1 MDTEKKLI
9 ANKEL
14 RCGIV
19 PVRFAW
25 GDWQLLLL
33 RSGAIWDFPAG
44 VVNIHEDLLEA
55 AKRETLAA
63 TALTDLEFAFGE
75 DGKETVPYAGNKVD
89 RYYVAET
96 RTEKIDLPI
105 AKKLGKPAHDEWRW
119 VTCDEAEEFLPP
131 RLTHVLAWVRARI
144 EE

>member
-1 MDTEKKLI
+1 MDTDKKPI
-9 ANKEL
+9 ADKEL
-14 RCGIV
+14 RCGVV

-33 RSGAIWDFPAG
+33 RSGNLWDFPAG
-44 VVNIHEDLLEA
+44 VASIHEDLLEA

-89 RYYVAET
+89 RYYVALAALKALADDGALNASEVS
-96 RTEKIDLPI
+96 RAI
-105 AKKLGKPAHDEWRW
+105 KLYEINPDKPNP
-119 VTCDEAEEFLPP
+119 VT
-131 RLTHVLAWVRARI
+131 V
-144 EE
+144 

>member
-1 MDTEKKLI
+1 M
-9 ANKEL
+9 
-14 RCGIV
+14 V

-25 GDWQLLLL
+25 GNWQLLIL
-33 RSGAIWDFPAG
+33 RRGEGWDFPAG
-44 VVNIHEDLLEA
+44 IISIHEDSLEA

-63 TALTDLEFAFGE
+63 TALSDLEFAFGE
-75 DGKETVPYAGNKVD
+75 DYKETVPDARSAGNKVG

-96 RTEKIDLPI
+96 RTAEITLPLS
-105 AKKLGKPAHDEWRW
+105 KKTGKPAHDEWRW
-119 VTCDEAEEFLPP
+119 VTCDDAEDFLPP